1 MKLLRSAESH
11 CRARRW
17 HCPAPRRLLP
27 LLLGLGLLLP
37 ALAPALEE
45 DASMEVVIDANSSDY
60 TLDGVLELYGSA
72 DKPVRITQGTLEIT
86 GLEVHIEQQ
95 GDAISTLVAY
105 GTPARFRQQLNPG
118 EEPIQAMGLT
128 LRFDNSAQT
137 LSIVE
142 QAEIVLPNG
151 TRSTGYQF
159 DYDLQ
164 SKRMRSDS
172 PAGEGIR
179 IVIPPGAGQ

>member
-1 MKLLRSAESH
+1 MKPLRSPEPLF
-11 CRARRW
+11 RRRRN
-17 HCPAPRRLLP
+17 PAAQRLRS

-37 ALAPALEE
+37 AVASALEE
-45 DASMEVVIDANSSDY
+45 DASMEVVIDATSSDY
-60 TLDGVLELYGSA
+60 TLDGLLKLYGSA

-86 GLEVHIEQQ
+86 GLEVHIDQQ
-95 GDAISTLVAY
+95 ANAISTLVAY
-105 GTPARFRQQLNPG
+105 GTPAQFEQQLNPG
-118 EEPIQAMGLT
+118 EDPIQARGLT
-128 LRFDNSAQT
+128 LRFDNGAQT